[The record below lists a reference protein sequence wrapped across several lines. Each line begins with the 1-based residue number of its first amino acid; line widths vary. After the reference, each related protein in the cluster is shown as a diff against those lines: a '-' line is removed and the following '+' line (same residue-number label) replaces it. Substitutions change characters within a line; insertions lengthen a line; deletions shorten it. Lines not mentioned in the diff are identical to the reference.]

1 MSTQKKTTKTAPKP
15 VATAVAAVNEAVEQ
29 TVAAAEERVE
39 KTVAAAEEQVGKTV
53 AAAEEQVVMATA
65 AAAQGYGDFT
75 ALQNDAFD
83 ALVRSGEILARG
95 AEALGREY
103 FAFAQD
109 SVTANSEAAKA
120 LLTAR
125 SLQEVVDLQSK
136 MVRTN
141 FDKSVD
147 ESGKLSEM
155 SLKIASEAFEPLQ
168 KQISDAVEA
177 AIKPLSV

>member
-1 MSTQKKTTKTAPKP
+1 MSTQSKTTKPASKA
-15 VATAVAAVNEAVEQ
+15 ATAATAASETVEK
-29 TVAAAEERVE
+29 TAEKTVE
-39 KTVAAAEEQVGKTV
+39 KTVEQAVEAAKEQIEKVSAAAT
-53 AAAEEQVVMATA
+53 
-65 AAAQGYGDFT
+65 QGYGDF
-75 ALQNDAFD
+75 ASLQKDAFD
-83 ALVRSGEILARG
+83 AMVRSSEILAKG
-95 AEALGREY
+95 VEALGKEY

-109 SVTANSEAAKA
+109 SATANSEAAKA

-168 KQISDAVEA
+168 KQISVAVEA
-177 AIKPLSV
+177 AIKPLST

>member
-1 MSTQKKTTKTAPKP
+1 MSTQSKTTKAAPK
-15 VATAVAAVNEAVEQ
+15 TA
-29 TVAAAEERVE
+29 
-39 KTVAAAEEQVGKTV
+39 
-53 AAAEEQVVMATA
+53 ATA
-65 AAAQGYGDFT
+65 AAAASDTVEQAVEQAVEVAKEQVEKASVAATQGYGDFA
-75 ALQNDAFD
+75 ALQKEAFD
-83 ALVRSGEILARG
+83 ALVRSSEILARG
-95 AEALGREY
+95 AEALGKEY
-103 FAFAQD
+103 FAFAKD
-109 SVTANSEAAKA
+109 SATANSEAAKA

-168 KQISDAVEA
+168 KQISVAVEA
-177 AIKPLSV
+177 AIKPLSA

>member
-1 MSTQKKTTKTAPKP
+1 MLASTGSAGAAGAPKA
-15 VATAVAAVNEAVEQ
+15 ATTAAAATPAAAPTAAEAPTAAAPEEAVEQ
-29 TVAAAEERVE
+29 AVQTAS
-39 KTVAAAEEQVGKTV
+39 EQV
-53 AAAEEQVVMATA
+53 ELATA
-65 AAAQGYGDFT
+65 VVTEGYDEFT
-75 ALQNDAFD
+75 AFQKYAFD
-83 ALVRSGEILARG
+83 ALMQSGEILARG
-95 AEALGREY
+95 AEALGKEY

-120 LLTAR
+120 LLAAR

-136 MVRTN
+136 IMRAN

-155 SLKIASEAFEPLQ
+155 SLKIATDAFEPLQ
-168 KQISDAVEA
+168 KQMTVAVEA